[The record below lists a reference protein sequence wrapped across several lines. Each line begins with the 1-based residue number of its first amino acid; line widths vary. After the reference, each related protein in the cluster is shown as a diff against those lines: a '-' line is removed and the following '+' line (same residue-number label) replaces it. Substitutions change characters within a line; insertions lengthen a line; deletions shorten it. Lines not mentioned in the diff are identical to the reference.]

1 MTTLP
6 KKRGRKKKVVTEQ
19 ERMFLKAV
27 GRCLRKWRCER
38 GFTSHEYFAY
48 KAGLARGQYLS
59 YEHGKNIQMLT
70 LLRLLENLELT
81 PLQFFT
87 SLADQHQNT
96 TQVTN

>member
-6 KKRGRKKKVVTEQ
+6 IKRGRKKKVVTEQ

-27 GRCLRKWRCER
+27 GRCLRKWRFER